1 MWRRSPAAGRGDAV
15 GVDPLRALEA
25 PRARR
30 LGVNGETRLQISTD
44 KVHLF
49 STSLDEWQPQTF
61 RGLLTDD
68 EIARSE
74 RFKFDRDRHRFVVG
88 RGLLRCV
95 LAGYVGG
102 DPAALRF
109 RYTKYGK
116 PLLDDPGLS
125 FNLSHSEDRALLAV
139 APGFEVGVDVEVMN
153 SSLADEAVAERFFT
167 RREVADLNAVSPG
180 DRTSA
185 FLTCWTR
192 KEAYIKARGEGLS
205 LPLHDF
211 EVTLRPGEEP
221 RLRWTAWSSSE
232 PRTWRLVDVSAEDG
246 GYVAAVA
253 ARSLSVGIRRCDF
266 AAVANP
272 AWRQ

>member
-1 MWRRSPAAGRGDAV
+1 
-15 GVDPLRALEA
+15 
-25 PRARR
+25 
-30 LGVNGETRLQISTD
+30 VNEETRLQISAGE
-44 KVHLF
+44 VHLF
-49 STSLDEWQPQTF
+49 STSLDDWQPHTF
-61 RGLLTDD
+61 SGLLTDD
-68 EIARSE
+68 EIVRSD
-74 RFKFDRDRHRFVVG
+74 RFKFDRDRHRYIVG

-95 LAGYVGG
+95 LAGYFGR

-109 RYTKYGK
+109 RYTQYGK
-116 PLLDDPGLS
+116 PLLDDPRLS
-125 FNLSHSEDRALLAV
+125 FNLSHSEDRALFAV

-180 DRTSA
+180 DRTRA

-205 LPLHDF
+205 LPLHEFD
-211 EVTLRPGEEP
+211 VTLRPGEEP

-232 PRTWRLVDVSAEDG
+232 PRTWRLVDVSAEEG

-253 ARSLSVGIRRCDF
+253 ARSPSVGIRRCDF
-266 AAVANP
+266 AAVATP
-272 AWRQ
+272 ACRQ

>member
-1 MWRRSPAAGRGDAV
+1 
-15 GVDPLRALEA
+15 
-25 PRARR
+25 
-30 LGVNGETRLQISTD
+30 VNEETRLQISASE
-44 KVHLF
+44 VHLF
-49 STSLDEWQPQTF
+49 STSLDDWRSDTF

-68 EIARSE
+68 EVARSE
-74 RFKFDRDRHRFVVG
+74 RFKFDRDRDRYVVG

-109 RYTKYGK
+109 RYTQYGK
-116 PLLDDPGLS
+116 PLLNDPRLS
-125 FNLSHSEDRALLAV
+125 FNLSHSEDRALFAV

-167 RREVADLNAVSPG
+167 SREVADLNAVSPG
-180 DRTSA
+180 DRTRA

-205 LPLHDF
+205 LPLHEFD
-211 EVTLRPGEEP
+211 VTLRPGDEP
-221 RLRWTAWSSSE
+221 RLRWTAWSASE
-232 PRTWRLVDVSAEDG
+232 PSTWRLVDVSAVQC

-253 ARSLSVGIRRCDF
+253 ARAAELRVNQYDFSSVATPRSRS
-266 AAVANP
+266 
-272 AWRQ
+272 